1 MVEIGIDLFFRFSQ
15 TCILTS
21 KNLEYFVM
29 KQQSILALKVLINL
43 LVQIFAKFCKVIKDE
58 EVIVIEV
65 M

>member
-1 MVEIGIDLFFRFSQ
+1 MVEIGIDLFLWFSQ

-29 KQQSILALKVLINL
+29 EQQSILALKVLINL
-43 LVQIFAKFCKVIKDE
+43 LVQIFAKFCKV
-58 EVIVIEV
+58 